1 MKYKKIPKNRRVVE
15 PGEDRDPRKEEP
27 GEDRDPQKEELE
39 DLLKEE
45 EPVGLPKEE
54 ESGELLLIC
63 QNTYTR
69 STCRKI
75 SGKL

>member
-1 MKYKKIPKNRRVVE
+1 MEPEEDRDPWKGE
-15 PGEDRDPRKEEP
+15 PGEDWN
-27 GEDRDPQKEELE
+27 PQKEELK

-45 EPVGLPKEE
+45 EPVGLQKEE
-54 ESGELLLIC
+54 EPEELLPIC

>member
-1 MKYKKIPKNRRVVE
+1 MKYKKNTQE
-15 PGEDRDPRKEEP
+15 PSGSGTREDRDPRKGEP

-54 ESGELLLIC
+54 EPEELLPIC

>member
-1 MKYKKIPKNRRVVE
+1 MKYKKNTQE
-15 PGEDRDPRKEEP
+15 PSGSGTREDRDLQKGEP
-27 GEDRDPQKEELE
+27 GKDQDPQKEELE

-45 EPVGLPKEE
+45 EPVRLPKEE
-54 ESGELLLIC
+54 EPEELLPIC

>member
-1 MKYKKIPKNRRVVE
+1 ME
-15 PGEDRDPRKEEP
+15 PEKDWDPQKGEP
-27 GEDRDPQKEELE
+27 GEDRDPQKEELK

-45 EPVGLPKEE
+45 EPELE
-54 ESGELLLIC
+54 ELLPIC

-75 SGKL
+75 SEKL

>member
-1 MKYKKIPKNRRVVE
+1 ME
-15 PGEDRDPRKEEP
+15 PGEDQDSRK
-27 GEDRDPQKEELE
+27 GESGKDRDPQKEELK

-54 ESGELLLIC
+54 EPEELLPIC

-75 SGKL
+75 FGKL

>member
-1 MKYKKIPKNRRVVE
+1 ME
-15 PGEDRDPRKEEP
+15 PGEDRDPRKGEP
-27 GEDRDPQKEELE
+27 GKDRDPQKEELK

-45 EPVGLPKEE
+45 ELVGLPKEE
-54 ESGELLLIC
+54 ESEELLLIC

>member
-1 MKYKKIPKNRRVVE
+1 ME
-15 PGEDRDPRKEEP
+15 PGEDRDPRKGEP
-27 GEDRDPQKEELE
+27 EEDRDPQKEELK

-45 EPVGLPKEE
+45 EPVGLSKEE
-54 ESGELLLIC
+54 ELEELLLIC

>member
-1 MKYKKIPKNRRVVE
+1 MKYKKILKNRRVVE
-15 PGEDRDPRKEEP
+15 PGEDQDPRKGEP
-27 GEDRDPQKEELE
+27 GEDRDPQKEELK

-45 EPVGLPKEE
+45 EPVGLLKEE
-54 ESGELLLIC
+54 EPEELLPIC

-69 STCRKI
+69 STCQKI

>member
-1 MKYKKIPKNRRVVE
+1 MKYKKNTQEPSGSGTRGRSGSSERRT
-15 PGEDRDPRKEEP
+15 R
-27 GEDRDPQKEELE
+27 EDRDPQKEELK

-54 ESGELLLIC
+54 EPEELLPIC

-75 SGKL
+75 SRKL

>member
-15 PGEDRDPRKEEP
+15 SGEDRDLRKEEP

-45 EPVGLPKEE
+45 EPVSDMPKYLYQIDMPEDLRE
-54 ESGELLLIC
+54 ALRVSNFLFIF
-63 QNTYTR
+63 T
-69 STCRKI
+69 I
-75 SGKL
+75 

>member
-1 MKYKKIPKNRRVVE
+1 ME
-15 PGEDRDPRKEEP
+15 PGEDWDPWKGEP
-27 GEDRDPQKEELE
+27 EEDRDLQKEELE

-45 EPVGLPKEE
+45 EPVGLLKKEE
-54 ESGELLLIC
+54 PEELLPIC